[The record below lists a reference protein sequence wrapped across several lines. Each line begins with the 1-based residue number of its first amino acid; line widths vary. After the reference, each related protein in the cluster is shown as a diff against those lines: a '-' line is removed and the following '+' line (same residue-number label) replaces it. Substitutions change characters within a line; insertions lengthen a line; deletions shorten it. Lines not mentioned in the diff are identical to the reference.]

1 MSLEGQ
7 LIVSG
12 MTATDFLEAVKN
24 MVRDELRNGEPEELL
39 TREEAAEFL
48 KANPSTVTTWTSQ
61 GRLTCYGMGGRR
73 YYKKSEIMAA
83 LEILKV

>member
-12 MTATDFLEAVKN
+12 MTASDFLKAVKD

-39 TREEAAEFL
+39 TREQAADFL
-48 KANPSTVTTWTSQ
+48 KVNVATISTWTSQ
-61 GRLTCYGMGGRR
+61 ERLTCYGMGGRR

>member
-1 MSLEGQ
+1 MEGQ

-24 MVRDELRNGEPEELL
+24 MVRAELRNGEPEELL
-39 TREEAAEFL
+39 TREQTAEFL
-48 KANPSTVTTWTSQ
+48 QVNIATISTWTSQ

-73 YYKKSEIMAA
+73 YYKKSEIMSA

>member
-1 MSLEGQ
+1 MEGQ

-24 MVRDELRNGEPEELL
+24 MVRAELKNGEPEELL
-39 TREEAAEFL
+39 TREEVAEFM
-48 KANPSTVTTWTSQ
+48 KVNVSTVSTWTSQ
-61 GRLTCYGMGGRR
+61 GRLVCYGMGGRR
-73 YYKKSEIMAA
+73 YYKKSEIMSA

>member
-1 MSLEGQ
+1 MEGQ

-12 MTATDFLEAVKN
+12 MKASDFLEAVKN
-24 MVRDELRNGEPEELL
+24 MVRAELKNGEPEKIL
-39 TREEAAEFL
+39 TREEAADFL
-48 KANPSTVTTWTSQ
+48 KVNLSTLSTWTSQ

>member
-12 MTATDFLEAVKN
+12 MTASDFLKAVKD

-39 TREEAAEFL
+39 TREQAAEFL
-48 KANPSTVTTWTSQ
+48 KVNVATISTWTSQ
-61 GRLTCYGMGGRR
+61 ERLTCYGMGGRR

>member
-7 LIVSG
+7 MIFSG
-12 MTATDFLEAVKN
+12 MMASDFLEAVQK
-24 MVRDELRNGEPEELL
+24 MVRDELKNGEPEELL
-39 TREEAAEFL
+39 TREQTAEFL
-48 KANPSTVTTWTSQ
+48 KANIATISTWTSQ

>member
-7 LIVSG
+7 MIFSG
-12 MTATDFLEAVKN
+12 MMASDFLEAVQK
-24 MVRDELRNGEPEELL
+24 MVRAELKNGEPEELL
-39 TREEAAEFL
+39 TREEVAEFL
-48 KANPSTVTTWTSQ
+48 KVNLSTVSTWTSQ

>member
-1 MSLEGQ
+1 MEGQ

-12 MTATDFLEAVKN
+12 MTASDFLEAVKN
-24 MVRDELRNGEPEELL
+24 MVRAELRNGEPEELL
-39 TREEAAEFL
+39 TREEVAEFM
-48 KANPSTVTTWTSQ
+48 KVNVSTVSTWTSQ

-73 YYKKSEIMAA
+73 YYKKSEIMSA

>member
-1 MSLEGQ
+1 MEGQ

-12 MTATDFLEAVKN
+12 MTASDFLKAVKD

-39 TREEAAEFL
+39 TREQAAEFL
-48 KANPSTVTTWTSQ
+48 KVNVATISTWTSQ
-61 GRLTCYGMGGRR
+61 ERLTCYGMGGRR